1 VREHLLHVAR
11 YWIETCDID
20 GWRLDVPWKA
30 PFDFWREFRDQVKA
44 VKPDAYIVA
53 ETWRDT
59 AYWLAGDTC
68 DGVMNYPLRDC
79 ILDYCVRDNMDAE
92 DFDHFAA
99 RLRSI
104 HGRADAANLNLLGS
118 HDTPRL
124 LTLCGGNVRRAQL
137 AAVMQFTLPGVPM
150 VYYGDEI
157 GMLGDND
164 PDCRRT
170 MRWEPG
176 QWNAELRAAIRTL
189 TQARRQHVAL
199 RRGSMEALRVFNGL
213 YAFRRFSAEDEVI
226 VVMNPRE
233 PLMDVSIPCSPRA
246 ELPQRSTWCDLL
258 SGCTIERTTSGFHFD
273 RVPEQ
278 SAFVLVP
285 A

>member
-1 VREHLLHVAR
+1 
-11 YWIETCDID
+11 
-20 GWRLDVPWKA
+20 
-30 PFDFWREFRDQVKA
+30 
-44 VKPDAYIVA
+44 
-53 ETWRDT
+53 
-59 AYWLAGDTC
+59 
-68 DGVMNYPLRDC
+68 
-79 ILDYCVRDNMDAE
+79 
-92 DFDHFAA
+92 
-99 RLRSI
+99 
-104 HGRADAANLNLLGS
+104 
-118 HDTPRL
+118 
-124 LTLCGGNVRRAQL
+124 
-137 AAVMQFTLPGVPM
+137 
-150 VYYGDEI
+150 
-157 GMLGDND
+157 
-164 PDCRRT
+164 